1 MLILILFF
9 ISQQLTVVSVQWCSV
24 QQFLMS
30 DSGLSDIGLSDD
42 FFSDIGQSNIDVGYR
57 ISATKIFDVALTYG
71 YNIFLLYSS
80 VYYIIASITVVFL
93 LLYVPTLW
101 ACSINLSNQNNC
113 GSKKKENTLCWEHYI
128 NLWTTFFTLILL
140 QRSNFRFAKLSPKLQ
155 SFLMLSHGRQGIDSR
170 DFDVYFWCH
179 SIDLTKLPPLELA
192 CFWNLKSN
200 RTCSVRGRN

>member
-93 LLYVPTLW
+93 LLYVPTL
-101 ACSINLSNQNNC
+101 
-113 GSKKKENTLCWEHYI
+113 
-128 NLWTTFFTLILL
+128 
-140 QRSNFRFAKLSPKLQ
+140 
-155 SFLMLSHGRQGIDSR
+155 
-170 DFDVYFWCH
+170 
-179 SIDLTKLPPLELA
+179 
-192 CFWNLKSN
+192 
-200 RTCSVRGRN
+200 